1 MAQSKAPIVLNVSG
15 LLLSAAMVFA
25 GIIMFVSPASE
36 PGDVPAARGALAGG
50 DRGRSGHPRR
60 PP

>member
-25 GIIMFVSPASE
+25 GIIMFCLPRPNPGMSP
-36 PGDVPAARGALAGG
+36 PRVVLWRGGG
-50 DRGRSGHPRR
+50 RGRSGHPRR